1 MQSNT
6 TSSLRR
12 PRWQANFGAPLVALV
27 LISSAT
33 IGQAAE
39 VQVPTATLAPASE
52 AGGFVLTGAVQ
63 AVRQVTVSAQ
73 VGGSVTA
80 LAVRAGDRVK
90 AGQLIARIDERSA
103 DAGLRGAAAGVDQA
117 EALLQSARQQ
127 LERNRELRQ
136 QGFISQAAVDAA
148 EAQHRAAQAGL
159 EQARAGRA
167 QATLARGFASATAP
181 FDALVL
187 ATHLEAGDLAQPG
200 RPIAS
205 LYAPGQMRAIV
216 EVPAS
221 RAALARS
228 ASRIET
234 QLPDG
239 RWVQPGKRTELP
251 SADPVSQTVEW
262 RLDLPVEVTRDLTPG
277 QSVQVRFVGGTPA
290 ASTTAHARVP
300 ARALVQRGELSA
312 VYAVQDGRFVLR
324 PVRLG
329 ADFGQ
334 AGIEVLAGLKPG
346 ERFALDGVRAGL
358 AGAAPAP

>member
-1 MQSNT
+1 MQVENLTVTRQPS
-6 TSSLRR
+6 RR
-12 PRWQANFGAPLVALV
+12 AAIWAPIGV
-27 LISSAT
+27 LMFASISFAST
-33 IGQAAE
+33 AAE
-39 VQVPTATLAPASE
+39 VLVPTATLVPAAE
-52 AGGFVLTGAVQ
+52 AGGFVLTGALQ
-63 AVRQVTVSAQ
+63 AVRQATVSAQ

-80 LAVRAGDRVK
+80 LAVKAGDRVK

-117 EALLQSARQQ
+117 EAMLQSARQQ
-127 LERNRELRQ
+127 LERTRDLRQ

-159 EQARAGRA
+159 EQARAGRS
-167 QATLARGFASATAP
+167 QATLARGFATATAP

-200 RPIAS
+200 RPIAT
-205 LYAPGQMRAIV
+205 LYAPGQMRAVV

-262 RLDLPVEVTRDLTPG
+262 RLDLPADVTAGLTPG

-290 ASTTAHARVP
+290 ASASAHARVP
-300 ARALVQRGELSA
+300 AQAVVQRGELSA

-358 AGAAPAP
+358 AGAVPAR